1 MTRQRQAIIEDGW
14 RAFLEWARI
23 AYRELLHVTQL
34 DHVLP
39 RLPASLTQRG
49 WKYTVPRAPRIRDR
63 EDFYDNR
70 IPTTDSLGYPQAQR
84 SLLAYPVVDYPH

>member
-34 DHVLP
+34 KFVLP
-39 RLPASLTQRG
+39 RLPLSLTQGG
-49 WKYTVPRAPRIRDR
+49 WKYTIPRPPRILDR
-63 EDFYDNR
+63 EDFDDDR
-70 IPTTDSLGYPQAQR
+70 IQWTDRLGFI
-84 SLLAYPVVDYPH
+84 AYPGYKYPL